1 MSNKGGIKYDLEGI
15 DGSVAIMTIKNAA
28 KKANIIINYKNTES
42 LNFKINNNDK
52 LYKCLTILRFIAE
65 LSPSSQLYGST
76 LYHEAVVN
84 QYLDLFWNDLELP
97 LYTNNNNIL
106 VSSVSNKV
114 LNLINDILM
123 DNTYLVSSSITAA
136 DIYLFS
142 IIKFAKENDIDLKGK
157 YQNINRWFNTLENS
171 F

>member
-15 DGSVAIMTIKNAA
+15 DGSVAILTIKYAA
-28 KKANIIINYKNTES
+28 KKANIIINYKNSES
-42 LNFKINNNDK
+42 LNFKINNYDK

-106 VSSVSNKV
+106 VNSVSNKV

-123 DNTYLVSSSITAA
+123 DNTYLVSSNITAA

-142 IIKFAKENDIDLKGK
+142 IIKFAKENDIDLKSK
-157 YQNINRWFNTLENS
+157 YQNISRWFNTLENVL
-171 F
+171 